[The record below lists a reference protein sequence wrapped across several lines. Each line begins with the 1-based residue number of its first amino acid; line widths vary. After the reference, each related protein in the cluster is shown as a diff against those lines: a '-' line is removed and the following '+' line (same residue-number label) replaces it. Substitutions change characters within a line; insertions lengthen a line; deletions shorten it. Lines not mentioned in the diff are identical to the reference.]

1 MRRASGRPDSP
12 SPIPPVSPA
21 KEQKQISKLD
31 ACPNSQRRNR
41 VRRNRVRTPAKGTCR
56 AHTRTSTRTSAH
68 ASTRAPVSR
77 KEQPLPSL
85 HVVANSLRRSQ
96 TRVRMPAKYT
106 LRTVRTHAHPNARAR
121 AHRSHVGKSSL
132 FFHYIL
138 LSHCPLPS
146 RRSGSPSSRIPD
158 MTAAGCTVQESGSG
172 KTTNPSS
179 IEQYTMD
186 DVEAPARTPSS
197 IPNVD
202 RASPAS
208 CWTRK
213 TQAKPST
220 RTYERHAGQPPPTA
234 VGGVLGQTGGTQQ
247 GAEQAETGSGETA
260 TRSAPNVRP
269 TVVYV
274 HSSRG
279 TTVHT
284 HLTIPPIRT
293 SETG

>member
-1 MRRASGRPDSP
+1 MPEQPASQP
-12 SPIPPVSPA
+12 SAAQP
-21 KEQKQISKLD
+21 
-31 ACPNSQRRNR
+31 
-41 VRRNRVRTPAKGTCR
+41 
-56 AHTRTSTRTSAH
+56 SAH
-68 ASTRAPVSR
+68 AGKRHLPCAHTHEHARERAREHARTGQSKR
-77 KEQPLPSL
+77 AASFFTACCGEQP
-85 HVVANSLRRSQ
+85 ARSQ

-179 IEQYTMD
+179 IEQYTMA

-202 RASPAS
+202 RGKP
-208 CWTRK
+208 RK
-213 TQAKPST
+213 LLDKKNPDQAK
-220 RTYERHAGQPPPTA
+220 HK
-234 VGGVLGQTGGTQQ
+234 
-247 GAEQAETGSGETA
+247 
-260 TRSAPNVRP
+260 N
-269 TVVYV
+269 
-274 HSSRG
+274 
-279 TTVHT
+279 
-284 HLTIPPIRT
+284 
-293 SETG
+293 